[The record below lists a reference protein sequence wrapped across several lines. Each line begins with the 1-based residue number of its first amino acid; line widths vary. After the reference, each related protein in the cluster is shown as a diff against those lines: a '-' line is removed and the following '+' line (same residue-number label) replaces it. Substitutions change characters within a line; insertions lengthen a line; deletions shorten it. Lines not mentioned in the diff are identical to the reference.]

1 MGLLSTLRKHRQEKK
16 AMEKA
21 AKVRAKAQV
30 KADAELEKR
39 KETYLR
45 KTAKQVRKIDAKE
58 MKARRKHEQKM
69 AQSAL
74 EQLKEGR
81 FNSKNVAR
89 YAVAVRVATPVAI
102 PLMYRLLTQLRG
114 AAEATTAS
122 RVGVSAA
129 SLAKYGGEDS
139 NAAAYRARIDAVRD
153 SLGKGVP
160 SGFAKDIDER
170 MDDLEN
176 AVENTSSMSEG
187 QAHRVL
193 SSVGK
198 ELDLVETQIAAK
210 QS

>member
-1 MGLLSTLRKHRQEKK
+1 MGLFSTLRKRRQEKK

-30 KADAELEKR
+30 KADAQLEKR
-39 KETYLR
+39 KEAYLQ
-45 KTAKQVRKIDAKE
+45 KTAKQVRKMDAKE

-74 EQLKEGR
+74 EQLKAGR

-89 YAVAVRVATPVAI
+89 YAGAARVAAPIAI
-102 PLMYRLLTQLRG
+102 PLAYRLLTQLRG
-114 AAEATTAS
+114 ASEATTAN
-122 RVGVSAA
+122 RAGVSTA
-129 SLAKYGGEDS
+129 SLAKYGGEGS
-139 NAAAYRARIDAVRD
+139 GAAAYRARIDAVRD
-153 SLGKGVP
+153 SLDKGIP

-170 MDDLEN
+170 MDDLET

-198 ELDLVETQIAAK
+198 ELDLVEAQIAAK
-210 QS
+210 RS